1 MTKLLGTS
9 VKVERGEKLGVL
21 TAIMYLSPASES
33 GRNFCPDS
41 TEGCRLA
48 CLGHS
53 SGKLA
58 IPQAKAGRI
67 RKSHLF
73 TLDRAAFLAQL
84 RKDVAAHE
92 RKAKRLGMVAAV
104 RLNGSS
110 DLPWERNDMAAP
122 IMRDFPNVQFY
133 DYTKSYT
140 RAMLAI
146 PPEIEY
152 AGRHLW
158 WPSNYRL
165 TFSFSGENHD
175 ACRKIL
181 EYGGTVAAVF
191 AHPPYPAEW
200 LGFPVILNGDEHDYR
215 YGDPG
220 GHVVA
225 LKAKGAAKRDTSG
238 FVIHA

>member
-1 MTKLLGTS
+1 MAKLLGTS
-9 VKVERGEKLGVL
+9 TKVERGEKIGVL
-21 TAIMYLSPASES
+21 TAVMYLSPASES

-53 SGKLA
+53 SGRLA
-58 IPQAKAGRI
+58 MPQARAGRI

-73 TLDRAAFLAQL
+73 TSDRAAFLAQL
-84 RKDVAAHE
+84 RADVAAHE

-140 RAMLAI
+140 RALLATDVRTGL
-146 PPEIEY
+146 
-152 AGRHLW
+152 ASDKW
-158 WPSNYRL
+158 WPANYRL
-165 TFSFSGENHD
+165 IFSFSGSNHD
-175 ACRKIL
+175 SCRKIL
-181 EYGGTVAAVF
+181 ECGGTVAAVF

-200 LGFPVILNGDEHDYR
+200 LGFPVIDGDDHDYR
-215 YGDPG
+215 YGDPPD
-220 GHVVA
+220 HVIA

>member
-1 MTKLLGTS
+1 MPKLLGTS
-9 VKVERGEKLGVL
+9 TKVERGERIGIL
-21 TAIMYLSPASES
+21 TAVMYLSPASES

-53 SGKLA
+53 SGRLA
-58 IPQAKAGRI
+58 MPQAKAGRI

-73 TLDRAAFLAQL
+73 TADRAAFLAQL
-84 RKDVAAHE
+84 RADVAAHE

-122 IMRDFPNVQFY
+122 IMRDFPEVQFY

-146 PPEIEY
+146 PPERPVTGVY
-152 AGRHLW
+152 W
-158 WPSNYRL
+158 WPANYRL
-165 TFSFSGENHD
+165 TFSFSGSNHA
-175 ACRKIL
+175 ACQQIL

-200 LGFPVILNGDEHDYR
+200 LGFPVLDGDDHDYR

-220 GHVVA
+220 GHVIA
-225 LKAKGAAKRDTSG
+225 LKAKGAAKRDVSG

>member
-1 MTKLLGTS
+1 M
-9 VKVERGEKLGVL
+9 
-21 TAIMYLSPASES
+21 P
-33 GRNFCPDS
+33 
-41 TEGCRLA
+41 
-48 CLGHS
+48 H
-53 SGKLA
+53 
-58 IPQAKAGRI
+58 AKAGRI

-73 TLDRAAFLAQL
+73 TSDRAAFLAQL

-146 PPEIEY
+146 PPDVEY

-158 WPSNYRL
+158 WPANYRL

-175 ACRKIL
+175 ACRRIL

-191 AHPPYPAEW
+191 AHPPYPADW
-200 LGFPVILNGDEHDYR
+200 LGFPVIDGDDHDYR
-215 YGDPG
+215 YGDPA
-220 GHVVA
+220 GHVIA
-225 LKAKGAAKRDTSG
+225 LKAKGAAKRDTTG